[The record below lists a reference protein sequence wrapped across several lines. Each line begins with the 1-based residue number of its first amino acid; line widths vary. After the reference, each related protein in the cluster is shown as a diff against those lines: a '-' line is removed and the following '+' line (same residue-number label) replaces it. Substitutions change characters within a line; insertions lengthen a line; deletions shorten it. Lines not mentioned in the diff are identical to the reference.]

1 MNIYGIVSSVLLVVL
16 FGAVVYGYFWHIP
29 RQDKIVEAN
38 DAYLQKDYIRVIDSL
53 KDFEIGQME
62 RAQQH
67 IYKGSR
73 LTLLVRKI
81 KKLF

>member
-1 MNIYGIVSSVLLVVL
+1 MVVL

-62 RAQQH
+62 RAQKYILATA